1 MLCDSLDHDRLA
13 GMAVDS
19 DSATTFNNFKL
30 VLRNFHNINGLREW
44 LAVRRH
50 SEFSSSTSNSKCGII
65 ITTVELIGSWEKYE
79 LEQKT
84 LAAAKL
90 RESGVVENVVDLQ
103 SVVYRDD
110 SNVER

>member
-1 MLCDSLDHDRLA
+1 
-13 GMAVDS
+13 MAVDS

-50 SEFSSSTSNSKCGII
+50 SKLSSSTSNSKCGII